1 MKRFF
6 SKTGI
11 WLLAAIA
18 VVVVVLCVMSAI
30 GNGFLRNT
38 FGRIAQPFRS
48 AGTAITEWVSNID
61 AHFEKVADLQEEN
74 ESLRQKIADLEQQ
87 VRQAQSA
94 ASENARLR
102 SLLNFREQRTDLRL
116 QDATIIESAASNW
129 FSSFTL
135 NKGTR
140 HGIAE
145 GNCVL
150 DAYGNLVGV
159 ITEAGTSWSTVTTVL
174 DTSSQIG
181 ALVFRTRTPAIAK
194 GSLTYMTKDRLILTY
209 LDGDDTLLNGDLV
222 TTSGLGGYYPS
233 DLPIGTVEEL
243 RTDDSGM
250 SRYAVLRPGADLDSL
265 TQVFVVT
272 AFDVEG

>member
-30 GNGFLRNT
+30 GSGYLRT
-38 FGRIAQPFRS
+38 AFGIIAKPFRS
-48 AGTAITEWVSNID
+48 AETAITEWVDGIG

-74 ESLRQKIADLEQQ
+74 ESLRQQIADLEQQ
-87 VRQAQSA
+87 VRDQQAA
-94 ASENARLR
+94 ASENTRLR
-102 SLLNFREQRTDLRL
+102 SLLNLHEQRNDLRL
-116 QDATIIESAASNW
+116 QDAVIIESAASNW
-129 FSSFTL
+129 FSAFTL
-135 NKGTR
+135 NKGTQ
-140 HGIAE
+140 HGIE
-145 GNCVL
+145 DGDCVI

-159 ITEAGTSWSTVTTVL
+159 ITEAGSNWCTVTTLL

-181 ALVFRTRTPAIAK
+181 ALVFRTQTPAIAK
-194 GSLTYMTKDRLILTY
+194 GSLSDMNKGRLILTY
-209 LDGDDTLLNGDLV
+209 LDGSDTLLNGDLI

-233 DLPIGTVEEL
+233 GLPIGTVEAL

-250 SRYAVLRPGADLDSL
+250 SRYAVLRPGTDFDSL

-272 AFDVEG
+272 DFTVED